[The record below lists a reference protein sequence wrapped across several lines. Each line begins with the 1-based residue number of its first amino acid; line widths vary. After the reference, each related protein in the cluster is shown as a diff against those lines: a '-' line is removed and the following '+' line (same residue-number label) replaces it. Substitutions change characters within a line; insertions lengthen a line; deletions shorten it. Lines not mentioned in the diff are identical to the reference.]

1 MKSFNII
8 RYLKKWWPLIAL
20 MSFCAGVFFMRYAT
34 SNQSYT
40 AQSIIKYNYSK
51 AEDGKTPSGEDLD
64 VSEIF
69 SSTVVK
75 EAIENLGLTVNVDTI
90 RSGGTVTGIVPD
102 DVTKTQEA
110 KIDKGEDVEEYH
122 STEYI
127 VKLSV
132 SSEYSTEYVRTM
144 LDEILS
150 CYFANFGE
158 KYVDYST
165 IPNNAAALDGQGYD
179 YIEQAEILNDTVAQ
193 ITENLGNCQAAHPE
207 FVSSTT
213 GLSLSDLLDE
223 YNYVSDVEIPYLF
236 SEILGGKLTQNREV
250 LLKKYQ
256 ERYNTYVMDGDV
268 DSEKVAAVL
277 EVIQSYG
284 NKNKDGS
291 LYYQRGAR
299 SGTED
304 DTGGF
309 VLSDVYEEDTNIDRT
324 TVYDNLISDYVT
336 ILNRQSNNVINA
348 AYCQYIIN
356 VFQGAS
362 DSSDVSDENQ
372 AFTDQAVEQEI
383 AALQG
388 RLNTLYETL
397 SLTMKEYNEYCGA
410 VNLGVLA
417 STTVSEKINVKL
429 YILLGVAVFF
439 ILGICGAILL
449 GRIQDFVEY
458 LFFTEQS
465 LDMPNRTAC
474 DLFIRNNSSRVL
486 PDDTVCV
493 VVELANLSQIN
504 TAYGRERGNA
514 MLDQFADF
522 LKEASAT
529 CGTIYYNGGQQ
540 FIGFFDQCRMEDA
553 ESFADYFHRLIA
565 AYNAES
571 TEATYQYVIGISE
584 SKANNAYSIRALLR
598 EALRTKT
605 RQEG

>member
-34 SNQSYT
+34 GNQSYT
-40 AQSIIKYNYSK
+40 AQSIIKYNYSQ
-51 AEDGKTPSGEDLD
+51 AENGKTPSGDDLD

-75 EAIENLGLTVNVDTI
+75 EAIENLGLSVNVDTI

-110 KIDKGEDVEEYH
+110 KMDKGEDVEEYH
-122 STEYI
+122 PTEYI

-132 SSEYSTEYVRTM
+132 SSDYSTEYARTM

-150 CYFANFGE
+150 CYFASFGE

-179 YIEQAEILNDTVAQ
+179 YIEQAEILNDAVAE
-193 ITENLGNCQAAHPE
+193 IISNLGNCQSAHPE

-213 GLSLSDLLDE
+213 GLSLSDLFDE

-256 ERYNTYVMDGDV
+256 ERYNSYTMDGDV

-284 NKNKDGS
+284 DKNKDGS
-291 LYYQRGAR
+291 LYYQNGAN
-299 SGTED
+299 SNTD
-304 DTGGF
+304 SNTGGF
-309 VLSDVYEEDTNIDRT
+309 VLSDVYEEDTNVDRT
-324 TVYDNLISDYVT
+324 TVYDNLIGDYVM
-336 ILNRQSNNVINA
+336 ILNRKSNNVIDA

-356 VFQGAS
+356 VFQGAA

-372 AFTDQAVEQEI
+372 AFTQQSVEEEI
-383 AALQG
+383 SALQD

-397 SLTMKEYNEYCGA
+397 FLTMKEYNEYCGA

-465 LDMPNRTAC
+465 LEMPNRTAC
-474 DLFIRNNSSRVL
+474 DLFIRNNTNRVL

-493 VVELANLSQIN
+493 VVELSNLSKIN
-504 TAYGRERGNA
+504 ISYGRERGNEMMA
-514 MLDQFADF
+514 QFAEF

-529 CGTIYYNGGQQ
+529 CGTVYYNGGQQ

-553 ESFADYFHRLIA
+553 ESFADYFHRLIT

-571 TEATYQYVIGISE
+571 TEATFEYAIGLSE
-584 SKANNAYSIRALLR
+584 SKANNAYSIRVLLR
-598 EALRTKT
+598 EALRSKTK
-605 RQEG
+605 QEG

>member
-51 AEDGKTPSGEDLD
+51 AEDGKTPSGEELD

-102 DVTKTQEA
+102 DVTKT
-110 KIDKGEDVEEYH
+110 V
-122 STEYI
+122 
-127 VKLSV
+127 SV

-336 ILNRQSNNVINA
+336 ILNRQSNNVIDA

-571 TEATYQYVIGISE
+571 PEATYEYAIGISE
-584 SKANNAYSIRALLR
+584 SKASNAYSIRALLR

>member
-110 KIDKGEDVEEYH
+110 KIDKGEDVEKYH

-132 SSEYSTEYVRTM
+132 SSDYSTEYVRTM

-179 YIEQAEILNDTVAQ
+179 YIEQAEILNNTVAQ
-193 ITENLGNCQAAHPE
+193 ITANLGNCQAAHPE

-336 ILNRQSNNVINA
+336 ILNRQSNNVIDA
-348 AYCQYIIN
+348 AYCQYIIG
-356 VFQGAS
+356 VFQDAA
-362 DSSDVSDENQ
+362 DSTDVSSENQ
-372 AFTDQAVEQEI
+372 AFSQQSVEQEI
-383 AALQG
+383 DALQSQ
-388 RLNTLYETL
+388 LNSLYESL
-397 SLTMKEYNEYCGA
+397 SITMKEYNEYCGA

-439 ILGICGAILL
+439 ILGVCGAILL

-458 LFFTEQS
+458 MFFTEQL

-504 TAYGRERGNA
+504 IVYGRERGNA
-514 MLDQFADF
+514 MLAQFAGF

-529 CGTIYYNGGQQ
+529 CGTVYYNGGQQ

-571 TEATYQYVIGISE
+571 TESTYEYAIGIAE
-584 SKANNAYSIRALLR
+584 SKASNAYSIRALLR
-598 EALRTKT
+598 EALRSRT

>member
-179 YIEQAEILNDTVAQ
+179 YIEQAEILNDTVAE
-193 ITENLGNCQAAHPE
+193 ITANLGNCQAAHPE

-336 ILNRQSNNVINA
+336 ILNRQSNNVIDA

-571 TEATYQYVIGISE
+571 TEATYEYVIGISE
-584 SKANNAYSIRALLR
+584 SKASNAYSIRALLR

>member
-51 AEDGKTPSGEDLD
+51 AEDGKTPSGADLD

-110 KIDKGEDVEEYH
+110 KIDKGEDVEKYH

-132 SSEYSTEYVRTM
+132 SSDYSTEYVRTM

-179 YIEQAEILNDTVAQ
+179 YIEQAEILNNTVAQ
-193 ITENLGNCQAAHPE
+193 ITANLGNCQAAHPE

-336 ILNRQSNNVINA
+336 ILNRQSNNVIDA
-348 AYCQYIIN
+348 AYCQYIIG
-356 VFQGAS
+356 VFQDAA
-362 DSSDVSDENQ
+362 DSTDVSSENQ
-372 AFTDQAVEQEI
+372 AFSQQSVEQEI
-383 AALQG
+383 DALQSQ
-388 RLNTLYETL
+388 LNSLYESL
-397 SLTMKEYNEYCGA
+397 SITMKEYNEYCGA

-439 ILGICGAILL
+439 ILGVCGAILL

-458 LFFTEQS
+458 MFFTEQS

-474 DLFIRNNSSRVL
+474 DLFIRNNSGRVL

-504 TAYGRERGNA
+504 IVYGRERGNA
-514 MLDQFADF
+514 MLAQFAGF

-529 CGTIYYNGGQQ
+529 CGTVYYNGGQQ

-553 ESFADYFHRLIA
+553 ESFADYFHRLIT

-571 TEATYQYVIGISE
+571 TESTYEYAIGIAE
-584 SKANNAYSIRALLR
+584 SKASNAYSIRALLR
-598 EALRTKT
+598 EALRSRT
-605 RQEG
+605 RQE

>member
-40 AQSIIKYNYSK
+40 AQSIIKYNYST

-132 SSEYSTEYVRTM
+132 SSDYSTEYVRTM

-179 YIEQAEILNDTVAQ
+179 YIEQAEILNDAVAE
-193 ITENLGNCQAAHPE
+193 ITANLGNCQAAHPE
-207 FVSSTT
+207 FVSSIT

-291 LYYQRGAR
+291 LYYQKGAR
-299 SGTED
+299 SGTDD

-309 VLSDVYEEDTNIDRT
+309 VLSDVYEYDTNIDRT

-336 ILNRQSNNVINA
+336 ILNRKSSNVIDA

-383 AALQG
+383 AALQD

-504 TAYGRERGNA
+504 TTYGRECGNA
-514 MLDQFADF
+514 MLTQFADF

-571 TEATYQYVIGISE
+571 TEATYEYVIGISE

-598 EALRTKT
+598 EALRSKT

>member
-299 SGTED
+299 SGTDD

-336 ILNRQSNNVINA
+336 ILNRQSNNVIDA

-504 TAYGRERGNA
+504 TVYGRERGNA
-514 MLDQFADF
+514 MLTQFADF

>member
-336 ILNRQSNNVINA
+336 ILNRQSNNVIDA

-372 AFTDQAVEQEI
+372 AFTNQAVEQEI

-417 STTVSEKINVKL
+417 STTVSERINVKL

-571 TEATYQYVIGISE
+571 TEATYEYAIGISE
-584 SKANNAYSIRALLR
+584 SKASNAYSIRALLR

>member
-110 KIDKGEDVEEYH
+110 KIDKGEDVEKYH

-132 SSEYSTEYVRTM
+132 SSDYSTEYVRTM

-179 YIEQAEILNDTVAQ
+179 YIEQAEILNNTVAQ
-193 ITENLGNCQAAHPE
+193 ITANLGNCQAAHPE

-336 ILNRQSNNVINA
+336 ILNRQSNNVIDA
-348 AYCQYIIN
+348 AYCQYIIG
-356 VFQGAS
+356 VFQDAA
-362 DSSDVSDENQ
+362 DSTDVSSENQ
-372 AFTDQAVEQEI
+372 AFSQQSVEQEI
-383 AALQG
+383 DALQSQ
-388 RLNTLYETL
+388 LNSLYESL
-397 SLTMKEYNEYCGA
+397 SITMKEYNEYCGA

-417 STTVSEKINVKL
+417 STTISEKINVKL

-439 ILGICGAILL
+439 ILGVCGAILL

-458 LFFTEQS
+458 MFFTEQL

-474 DLFIRNNSSRVL
+474 DLFIRNNSGRVL

-504 TAYGRERGNA
+504 IVYGRERGNA
-514 MLDQFADF
+514 MLAQFAGF

-529 CGTIYYNGGQQ
+529 CGTVYYNGGQQ

-553 ESFADYFHRLIA
+553 ESFADYFHRLIT

-571 TEATYQYVIGISE
+571 TESTYEYAIGIAE
-584 SKANNAYSIRALLR
+584 SKASNAYSIRALLR
-598 EALRTKT
+598 EALRSRT
-605 RQEG
+605 RQE

>member
-132 SSEYSTEYVRTM
+132 SSDYSTEYVRTM

-299 SGTED
+299 SGTDD

-336 ILNRQSNNVINA
+336 ILNRQSNNVIDA

-504 TAYGRERGNA
+504 TVYGRERGNA
-514 MLDQFADF
+514 MLTQFADF

-571 TEATYQYVIGISE
+571 TEATYEYVIGISE

>member
-132 SSEYSTEYVRTM
+132 SSDYSTEYVRTM

-304 DTGGF
+304 DAGGF

-336 ILNRQSNNVINA
+336 ILNRQSNNVIDA

-504 TAYGRERGNA
+504 TVYGRERGNA
-514 MLDQFADF
+514 MLGQFADF
-522 LKEASAT
+522 LKEASTT

-571 TEATYQYVIGISE
+571 TEATYEYVIGISE

-598 EALRTKT
+598 EALRSKT

>member
-179 YIEQAEILNDTVAQ
+179 YIEQAEILNDTVAE
-193 ITENLGNCQAAHPE
+193 ITANLGNCQAAHPE

-299 SGTED
+299 SGTDD

-336 ILNRQSNNVINA
+336 ILNRQSNNVIDA

-388 RLNTLYETL
+388 RLNALYETL

-584 SKANNAYSIRALLR
+584 SKASNAYSIRALLR

>member
-179 YIEQAEILNDTVAQ
+179 YIEQAEILNNTVAE
-193 ITENLGNCQAAHPE
+193 ITANLGNCQAAHPE

-284 NKNKDGS
+284 NKNKNGS

-304 DTGGF
+304 DAGGF

-336 ILNRQSNNVINA
+336 ILNRQSNNVIDA

-504 TAYGRERGNA
+504 TVYGRERGNA
-514 MLDQFADF
+514 MLGQFADF

-571 TEATYQYVIGISE
+571 TEATYEYVIGISE

-598 EALRTKT
+598 EALRSKT

>member
-132 SSEYSTEYVRTM
+132 SSDYSTEYVRTM

-179 YIEQAEILNDTVAQ
+179 YIEQAEILNDAVAE
-193 ITENLGNCQAAHPE
+193 ITANLSNCQAAHPE
-207 FVSSTT
+207 FVSSIT

-291 LYYQRGAR
+291 LYYQKGAR
-299 SGTED
+299 SGTDD

-336 ILNRQSNNVINA
+336 ILNRKSSNVIDA

-383 AALQG
+383 AALQD

-504 TAYGRERGNA
+504 TTYGRERGNA
-514 MLDQFADF
+514 MLTQFADF

-571 TEATYQYVIGISE
+571 TEATYEYTIGISE

-598 EALRTKT
+598 EALRSKT

>member
-110 KIDKGEDVEEYH
+110 KIDKGEDVEKYH

-132 SSEYSTEYVRTM
+132 SSDYSTEYVRTM

-179 YIEQAEILNDTVAQ
+179 YIEQAEILNNTVAQ
-193 ITENLGNCQAAHPE
+193 ITANLGNCQAAHPE

-336 ILNRQSNNVINA
+336 ILNRQSNNVIDA
-348 AYCQYIIN
+348 AYCQYIIG
-356 VFQGAS
+356 VFQDAA
-362 DSSDVSDENQ
+362 DSTDVSSENQ
-372 AFTDQAVEQEI
+372 AFSQQSVEQEI
-383 AALQG
+383 DALQSQ
-388 RLNTLYETL
+388 LNSLYESL
-397 SLTMKEYNEYCGA
+397 SITMKEYNEYCGA

-417 STTVSEKINVKL
+417 GTTVSEKINVKL

-439 ILGICGAILL
+439 ILGVCGAILL

-458 LFFTEQS
+458 MFFTEQL

-474 DLFIRNNSSRVL
+474 DLFIRNNSGRVL

-504 TAYGRERGNA
+504 IAYGRERGNA
-514 MLDQFADF
+514 MLAQFAGF

-529 CGTIYYNGGQQ
+529 CGTVYYNGGQQ
-540 FIGFFDQCRMEDA
+540 FIGFFDQCRIEDA
-553 ESFADYFHRLIA
+553 ESFADYFHRLIT

-571 TEATYQYVIGISE
+571 TESTYEYAIGIAE
-584 SKANNAYSIRALLR
+584 SKASNAYSIRALLR
-598 EALRTKT
+598 EALRSRT
-605 RQEG
+605 RQE

>member
-40 AQSIIKYNYSK
+40 AQSIIKYNYSQ

-179 YIEQAEILNDTVAQ
+179 YIEQAEILNDTVAE
-193 ITENLGNCQAAHPE
+193 ITANLGNCQAAHPE

-299 SGTED
+299 SGTDD

-336 ILNRQSNNVINA
+336 ILNRQSNNVIDA

-504 TAYGRERGNA
+504 TVYGRERGNA
-514 MLDQFADF
+514 MLTQFADF

-571 TEATYQYVIGISE
+571 TEATYEYVIGISE

>member
-110 KIDKGEDVEEYH
+110 KIDKGEDVEKYH

-132 SSEYSTEYVRTM
+132 SSDYSTEYVRTM

-179 YIEQAEILNDTVAQ
+179 YIEQAEILNNTVAQ
-193 ITENLGNCQAAHPE
+193 ITANLGNCQAAHPE

-336 ILNRQSNNVINA
+336 ILNRQSNNVIDA
-348 AYCQYIIN
+348 AYCQYIIG
-356 VFQGAS
+356 VFQDAA
-362 DSSDVSDENQ
+362 DSTDVSSENQ
-372 AFTDQAVEQEI
+372 AFSQQSVEQEI
-383 AALQG
+383 DALQSQ
-388 RLNTLYETL
+388 LNSLYESL
-397 SLTMKEYNEYCGA
+397 SITMKEYNEYCGA

-439 ILGICGAILL
+439 ILGVCGAILL

-474 DLFIRNNSSRVL
+474 DLFIRNNSGRVL

-504 TAYGRERGNA
+504 IVYGRERGNA
-514 MLDQFADF
+514 MLAQFAGF

-529 CGTIYYNGGQQ
+529 CGTVYYNGGQQ

-553 ESFADYFHRLIA
+553 ESFADYFHRLIT

-571 TEATYQYVIGISE
+571 TESTYEYAIGIAE
-584 SKANNAYSIRALLR
+584 SKASNAYSIRALLR
-598 EALRTKT
+598 EALRSRT
-605 RQEG
+605 RQE

>member
-110 KIDKGEDVEEYH
+110 KIDKGEDVEKYH

-132 SSEYSTEYVRTM
+132 SSDYSTEYVRTM

-179 YIEQAEILNDTVAQ
+179 YIEQAEILNNTVAQ
-193 ITENLGNCQAAHPE
+193 ITANLGNCQAAHPE

-336 ILNRQSNNVINA
+336 ILNRQSNNVIDA
-348 AYCQYIIN
+348 AYCQYIIG
-356 VFQGAS
+356 VFQDAA
-362 DSSDVSDENQ
+362 DSTDVSSENQ
-372 AFTDQAVEQEI
+372 AFSQQSVEQEI
-383 AALQG
+383 DALQSQ
-388 RLNTLYETL
+388 LNSLYESL
-397 SLTMKEYNEYCGA
+397 SITMKEYNEYCGA

-439 ILGICGAILL
+439 ILGVCGAILL

-458 LFFTEQS
+458 MFFTEQL

-474 DLFIRNNSSRVL
+474 DLFIRNNSGRVL

-504 TAYGRERGNA
+504 IVYGRERGNA
-514 MLDQFADF
+514 MLAQFAGF

-529 CGTIYYNGGQQ
+529 CGTVYYNGGQQ

-553 ESFADYFHRLIA
+553 ESFADYFHRLIT

-571 TEATYQYVIGISE
+571 TEATYEYAIGIAE
-584 SKANNAYSIRALLR
+584 SKASNAYSIRALLR
-598 EALRTKT
+598 EALRSRT
-605 RQEG
+605 RQE

>member
-1 MKSFNII
+1 
-8 RYLKKWWPLIAL
+8 
-20 MSFCAGVFFMRYAT
+20 MRYAT

-40 AQSIIKYNYSK
+40 AQSIIKYNYSN

-110 KIDKGEDVEEYH
+110 KIDKGEDVEKYH

-132 SSEYSTEYVRTM
+132 SSDYSTEYVRTM

-179 YIEQAEILNDTVAQ
+179 YIEQAEILNNTVAQ
-193 ITENLGNCQAAHPE
+193 ITANLGNCQAAHPE

-336 ILNRQSNNVINA
+336 ILNRQSNNVIDA
-348 AYCQYIIN
+348 AYCQYIIG
-356 VFQGAS
+356 VFQDAA
-362 DSSDVSDENQ
+362 DSTDVSSENK
-372 AFTDQAVEQEI
+372 AFSQQSVEQEI
-383 AALQG
+383 DALQSQ
-388 RLNTLYETL
+388 LNSLYESL
-397 SLTMKEYNEYCGA
+397 SITMKEYNEYCGA

-439 ILGICGAILL
+439 ILGVCGAILL

-458 LFFTEQS
+458 MFFTEQS

-474 DLFIRNNSSRVL
+474 DLFIRNNSGRVL

-504 TAYGRERGNA
+504 IAYGRERGNA
-514 MLDQFADF
+514 MLAQFAGF

-529 CGTIYYNGGQQ
+529 CGTVYYNGGQQ
-540 FIGFFDQCRMEDA
+540 FIGFFDQCRIEDA
-553 ESFADYFHRLIA
+553 ESFADYFHRLIT

-571 TEATYQYVIGISE
+571 TEATYEYAIGIAE
-584 SKANNAYSIRALLR
+584 SKASNAYSIRALLR
-598 EALRTKT
+598 EALRSRT
-605 RQEG
+605 RQE

>member
-110 KIDKGEDVEEYH
+110 KIDKGEDVEKYH

-132 SSEYSTEYVRTM
+132 SSDYSTEYVRTM

-179 YIEQAEILNDTVAQ
+179 YIEQAEILNNTVAQ
-193 ITENLGNCQAAHPE
+193 ITANLGNCQAAHPE

-336 ILNRQSNNVINA
+336 ILNRQSNNVIDA
-348 AYCQYIIN
+348 AYCQYIIG
-356 VFQGAS
+356 VFQDAA
-362 DSSDVSDENQ
+362 DSTDVSSENQ
-372 AFTDQAVEQEI
+372 AFSQQSVEQEI
-383 AALQG
+383 NALQSQ
-388 RLNTLYETL
+388 LNSLYESL
-397 SLTMKEYNEYCGA
+397 SITMKEYNEYCGA

-439 ILGICGAILL
+439 ILGVCGAILL

-474 DLFIRNNSSRVL
+474 DLFIRNNSGRVL

-504 TAYGRERGNA
+504 IVYGRERGNA
-514 MLDQFADF
+514 MLVQFAGF

-529 CGTIYYNGGQQ
+529 CGTVYYNGGQQ

-553 ESFADYFHRLIA
+553 ESFADYFHRLIT

-571 TEATYQYVIGISE
+571 TESTYEYAIGIAE
-584 SKANNAYSIRALLR
+584 SKASNAYSIRALLR
-598 EALRTKT
+598 EALRSRT
-605 RQEG
+605 RQE

>member
-122 STEYI
+122 STEYL

-179 YIEQAEILNDTVAQ
+179 YIEQAEILNDTVAE
-193 ITENLGNCQAAHPE
+193 ITANLGNCQAAHPE

-299 SGTED
+299 SGTDD

-336 ILNRQSNNVINA
+336 ILNRQSNNVIDA

-504 TAYGRERGNA
+504 TVYGRERGNA
-514 MLDQFADF
+514 MLTQFADF

-553 ESFADYFHRLIA
+553 ESFADYFHRLIV

>member
-40 AQSIIKYNYSK
+40 AQSIIKYNYAK

-132 SSEYSTEYVRTM
+132 NSNYSTEYVRTM

-179 YIEQAEILNDTVAQ
+179 YIEQAEILNDAVAE
-193 ITENLGNCQAAHPE
+193 ITANLGNCQAAHPE

-284 NKNKDGS
+284 DKNKDGS

-299 SGTED
+299 SGTND
-304 DTGGF
+304 DAGGF
-309 VLSDVYEEDTNIDRT
+309 VLSDVYEYDTNIDRT

-336 ILNRQSNNVINA
+336 ILNRKSNNVIDA

-504 TAYGRERGNA
+504 TVYGRERGNA
-514 MLDQFADF
+514 MLTQFADF

-529 CGTIYYNGGQQ
+529 CGTVYYNGGQQ

-571 TEATYQYVIGISE
+571 TEATYEYALGISE

-598 EALRTKT
+598 EALRSKT

>member
-179 YIEQAEILNDTVAQ
+179 YIEQAEILNNTVAE
-193 ITENLGNCQAAHPE
+193 ITANLGNCQAAHPE

-284 NKNKDGS
+284 NKNKNGS

-304 DTGGF
+304 DAGGF

-336 ILNRQSNNVINA
+336 ILNRQSNNVIDA

-514 MLDQFADF
+514 MLTQFADF

-571 TEATYQYVIGISE
+571 TEATYEYVIGISE

-598 EALRTKT
+598 EALRSKT

>member
-132 SSEYSTEYVRTM
+132 NSNYSTEYVRTI

-179 YIEQAEILNDTVAQ
+179 YIEQAEILNDAVAE
-193 ITENLGNCQAAHPE
+193 ITANLGNCQAAHPE

-284 NKNKDGS
+284 DKNKDGS

-299 SGTED
+299 SGTND
-304 DTGGF
+304 DAGGF
-309 VLSDVYEEDTNIDRT
+309 VLSDVYEYDTNIDRT

-336 ILNRQSNNVINA
+336 ILNRKSNNVIDA

-529 CGTIYYNGGQQ
+529 CGTVYYNGGQQ

-571 TEATYQYVIGISE
+571 TEATYEYALGISE

-598 EALRTKT
+598 EALRSKT

>member
-75 EAIENLGLTVNVDTI
+75 EAIEDLGLTVNVDTI

-132 SSEYSTEYVRTM
+132 SSDYSTEYVRTM

-193 ITENLGNCQAAHPE
+193 ITANLGNCQAAHPE

-299 SGTED
+299 SGTD
-304 DTGGF
+304 DDAGGF
-309 VLSDVYEEDTNIDRT
+309 VLNDVYEEDTNIDRT

-336 ILNRQSNNVINA
+336 ILNRQSNNVIDA

-362 DSSDVSDENQ
+362 DSSDVSDENL

-504 TAYGRERGNA
+504 TVYGRERGNA
-514 MLDQFADF
+514 MLTQFADF

-529 CGTIYYNGGQQ
+529 CGTVYYNGGQQ

-571 TEATYQYVIGISE
+571 TEATYEYVIGISE

>member
-40 AQSIIKYNYSK
+40 AQSIIKYNYSN

-110 KIDKGEDVEEYH
+110 KIDKGEDVEKYH

-132 SSEYSTEYVRTM
+132 SSDYSTEYVRTM

-179 YIEQAEILNDTVAQ
+179 YIEQAEILNNTVAQ
-193 ITENLGNCQAAHPE
+193 ITANLGNCQAAHPE

-256 ERYNTYVMDGDV
+256 ERYNTYVMDSDV

-336 ILNRQSNNVINA
+336 ILNRQSNNVIDA
-348 AYCQYIIN
+348 AYCQYIIG
-356 VFQGAS
+356 VFQDAA
-362 DSSDVSDENQ
+362 DSTDVSSENQ
-372 AFTDQAVEQEI
+372 AFSQQSVEQEI
-383 AALQG
+383 DALQSQ
-388 RLNTLYETL
+388 LNSLYESL
-397 SLTMKEYNEYCGA
+397 SITMKEYNEYCGA

-439 ILGICGAILL
+439 ILGVCGAILL

-458 LFFTEQS
+458 MFFTEQS

-474 DLFIRNNSSRVL
+474 DLFIRNNSGRVL

-504 TAYGRERGNA
+504 IAYGRERGNA
-514 MLDQFADF
+514 MLAQFAGF

-529 CGTIYYNGGQQ
+529 CGTVYYNGGQQ
-540 FIGFFDQCRMEDA
+540 FIGFFDQCRIEDA
-553 ESFADYFHRLIA
+553 ESFADYFHRLIT

-571 TEATYQYVIGISE
+571 TESTYEYAIGIAE
-584 SKANNAYSIRALLR
+584 SKASNAYSIRALLR
-598 EALRTKT
+598 EALRSRT
-605 RQEG
+605 RQE

>member
-110 KIDKGEDVEEYH
+110 KIDKGEDVEKYH

-132 SSEYSTEYVRTM
+132 SSDYSTEYVRTM

-179 YIEQAEILNDTVAQ
+179 YIEQAEILNNTVAQ
-193 ITENLGNCQAAHPE
+193 ITANLGNCQAAHPE

-299 SGTED
+299 SGAED

-336 ILNRQSNNVINA
+336 ILNRQSNNVIDA
-348 AYCQYIIN
+348 AYCQYIIG
-356 VFQGAS
+356 VFQDAA
-362 DSSDVSDENQ
+362 DSTDVSSENQ
-372 AFTDQAVEQEI
+372 AFSQQSVEQEI
-383 AALQG
+383 DALQSQ
-388 RLNTLYETL
+388 LNSLYESL
-397 SLTMKEYNEYCGA
+397 SITMKEYNEYCGA

-439 ILGICGAILL
+439 ILGVCGAILL

-458 LFFTEQS
+458 MFFTEQL

-474 DLFIRNNSSRVL
+474 DLFIRNNSGRVL

-504 TAYGRERGNA
+504 IAYGRERGNA
-514 MLDQFADF
+514 MLAQFAGF

-529 CGTIYYNGGQQ
+529 CGTVYYNGGQQ

-553 ESFADYFHRLIA
+553 ESFADYFHRLIT

-571 TEATYQYVIGISE
+571 TESTYEYAIGIAE
-584 SKANNAYSIRALLR
+584 SKASNAYSIRALLR
-598 EALRTKT
+598 EALRSRT
-605 RQEG
+605 RQE

>member
-299 SGTED
+299 SGTDD

-336 ILNRQSNNVINA
+336 ILNRQSNNVIDA

-514 MLDQFADF
+514 MLTQFADF

-529 CGTIYYNGGQQ
+529 CGTVYYNGGQQ

>member
-179 YIEQAEILNDTVAQ
+179 YIEQAEILNDTVAE
-193 ITENLGNCQAAHPE
+193 ITANLGNCQAAHPE

-299 SGTED
+299 SGTDD

-336 ILNRQSNNVINA
+336 ILNRQSNNVIDA

-388 RLNTLYETL
+388 RLNALYETL

-571 TEATYQYVIGISE
+571 TEATYEYVIGISE

-605 RQEG
+605 RQGG

>member
-179 YIEQAEILNDTVAQ
+179 YIEQAEILNDTVAE
-193 ITENLGNCQAAHPE
+193 ITANLGNCQAAHPE

-299 SGTED
+299 SGTDD

-336 ILNRQSNNVINA
+336 ILNRQSNNVIDA

-397 SLTMKEYNEYCGA
+397 SLAMKEYNEYCGA

-504 TAYGRERGNA
+504 TVYGRERGNA
-514 MLDQFADF
+514 MLTQFADF

-584 SKANNAYSIRALLR
+584 SKASNAYSIRALLR

>member
-110 KIDKGEDVEEYH
+110 KIDKGEDVEKYH

-132 SSEYSTEYVRTM
+132 SSDYSTEYVRTM

-179 YIEQAEILNDTVAQ
+179 YIEQAEILNNTVAQ
-193 ITENLGNCQAAHPE
+193 ITANLGNCQAAHPE

-256 ERYNTYVMDGDV
+256 ERYNTYVMDSDV

-336 ILNRQSNNVINA
+336 ILNRQSNNVIDA
-348 AYCQYIIN
+348 AYCQYIIG
-356 VFQGAS
+356 VFQDAA
-362 DSSDVSDENQ
+362 DSTDVSSENQ
-372 AFTDQAVEQEI
+372 AFSQQSVEQEI
-383 AALQG
+383 DALQSQ
-388 RLNTLYETL
+388 LNSLYESL
-397 SLTMKEYNEYCGA
+397 SITMKEYNEYCGA

-439 ILGICGAILL
+439 ILGVCGAILL

-458 LFFTEQS
+458 MFFTEQS

-474 DLFIRNNSSRVL
+474 DLFIRNNSGRVL

-504 TAYGRERGNA
+504 IVYGRERGNA
-514 MLDQFADF
+514 MLAQFAGF

-529 CGTIYYNGGQQ
+529 CGTVYYNGGQQ

-553 ESFADYFHRLIA
+553 ESFADYFHRLIT

-571 TEATYQYVIGISE
+571 TESTYEYAIGIAE
-584 SKANNAYSIRALLR
+584 SKASNAYSIRALLR
-598 EALRTKT
+598 EALRSRT
-605 RQEG
+605 RQE

>member
-299 SGTED
+299 SGTDD

-336 ILNRQSNNVINA
+336 ILNRQSNNVIDA

-571 TEATYQYVIGISE
+571 PEATYEYAIGISE

>member
-179 YIEQAEILNDTVAQ
+179 YIEQAEILNNTVAE
-193 ITENLGNCQAAHPE
+193 ITANLGNCQAAHPE

-304 DTGGF
+304 DAGGF

-336 ILNRQSNNVINA
+336 ILNRQSNNVIDA

-514 MLDQFADF
+514 MLGQFAGF

-529 CGTIYYNGGQQ
+529 CGTVYYNGGQQ

-571 TEATYQYVIGISE
+571 TEATYEYVIGISE

-598 EALRTKT
+598 EALRSKT

>member
-179 YIEQAEILNDTVAQ
+179 YIEQAEILNDTVAE
-193 ITENLGNCQAAHPE
+193 ITANLGNCQAAHPE

-299 SGTED
+299 SGTDD

-336 ILNRQSNNVINA
+336 ILNRQSNNVIDA

-439 ILGICGAILL
+439 ILGVCGAILL

-458 LFFTEQS
+458 MFFTEQS

-474 DLFIRNNSSRVL
+474 DLFIRNNSGRVL

-504 TAYGRERGNA
+504 TVYGRERGNA
-514 MLDQFADF
+514 MLTQFADF

-529 CGTIYYNGGQQ
+529 CGTVYYNGGQQ

-571 TEATYQYVIGISE
+571 TEATYQYAIGISE